1 MVETELM
8 LNMKIKQ
15 RQSRGSYTPYVAD
28 KGFKTH
34 AFLSSSE
41 FSVLHYGAQH

>member
-8 LNMKIKQ
+8 LNMKKNVRVGI
-15 RQSRGSYTPYVAD
+15 SYTPYVAD